1 MTARTKQPIPRRI
14 RVGAR
19 QYSIEVVE
27 AMLDKRLAGEINYH
41 ERLIQVGMRNGRTGR
56 LFNTNF
62 VHDTFWHELVHAI
75 LDDMD
80 EDTLNRNERFVTAF
94 ASRLA
99 KAVRTAR
106 F

>member
-1 MTARTKQPIPRRI
+1 MKIPIPKRLRI
-14 RVGAR
+14 GNKD
-19 QYSIEVVE
+19 YSIEVVE
-27 AMLDKRLAGEINYH
+27 AMLDKRLAGEVNYH

-56 LFNTNF
+56 LFDPSF
-62 VHDTFWHELVHAI
+62 VQDTFWHELVHAI

-80 EDTLNRNERFVTAF
+80 EDTLNRDEKFVTEF

-99 KAVRTAR
+99 RAIRTAR

>member
-1 MTARTKQPIPRRI
+1 MTIRMKQPIPKRI
-14 RVGAR
+14 RVGHKE
-19 QYSIEVVE
+19 YSIEVVE
-27 AMLDKRLAGEINYH
+27 AMLDKRLAGEVDYH
-41 ERLIQVGMRNGRTGR
+41 QRLIQIGMRNGRTGR
-56 LFNTNF
+56 LFNPEF

-80 EDTLNRNERFVTAF
+80 EDKLNRNEKFVTAF

-99 KAVRTAR
+99 QAIRTAR

>member
-1 MTARTKQPIPRRI
+1 MRQPIPKRI
-14 RVGAR
+14 RVGEKS
-19 QYSIEVVE
+19 YSIEVVE

-56 LFNTNF
+56 LFNPNF

-80 EDTLNRNERFVTAF
+80 EDKLNRNEKFVTAF
-94 ASRLA
+94 AARLA

>member
-1 MTARTKQPIPRRI
+1 MTTRMRPPIPKRI
-14 RVGAR
+14 RVGEKE
-19 QYSIEVVE
+19 YSIEVVE

-56 LFNTNF
+56 LFNPNF

-80 EDTLNRNERFVTAF
+80 EDKLNRNEKFVTAF
-94 ASRLA
+94 AARLA
-99 KAVRTAR
+99 KAIRTAR

>member
-1 MTARTKQPIPRRI
+1 MKQTIPRRI
-14 RVGAR
+14 RIG
-19 QYSIEVVE
+19 QKEYSIEVVE
-27 AMLDKRLAGEINYH
+27 ALLDKRLAGEINYH

-56 LFNTNF
+56 LFNPAF

-80 EDTLNRNERFVTAF
+80 EDKLNRNEKFVTAF
-94 ASRLA
+94 ATRLA
-99 KAVRTAR
+99 QAIRTAR

>member
-1 MTARTKQPIPRRI
+1 MTTRMKQPIPKRI
-14 RVGAR
+14 RVG
-19 QYSIEVVE
+19 QKEYSIEVVE
-27 AMLDKRLAGEINYH
+27 AMLDKRLAGEVNYH

-56 LFNTNF
+56 LFNPDF

-94 ASRLA
+94 AARLA
-99 KAVRTAR
+99 RAIRTAR

>member
-1 MTARTKQPIPRRI
+1 MTTRMRQPIPKRI
-14 RVGAR
+14 RVGEKS
-19 QYSIEVVE
+19 YSIEVVE

-56 LFNTNF
+56 LFNPNF

-80 EDTLNRNERFVTAF
+80 EDKLNRNEKFVTAF
-94 ASRLA
+94 AARLA